1 MKPAV
6 LSFLALLCV
15 SGCREA
21 KSHMAPYDLAETMA
35 HFRRGGFGPVEQSFV
50 RAYEVSSQCMGLPTS
65 IVFPDE
71 KSRDRRHGR
80 VVLFS
85 FGPPERIH
93 YLRVADAAHG
103 AICWIVK
110 VDTTSYRL
118 NLRVGGMLMR
128 ETDVVVAKSWDAPSV
143 LASGFPI
150 EEVKRADEI
159 SVELFDVNKLPLGN
173 GAVLKRAS
181 KDGVLAYYF
190 KEVLPASPAVGLTV
204 PMWPRDGDGNHQPL
218 RGRIGVISP

>member
-1 MKPAV
+1 
-6 LSFLALLCV
+6 
-15 SGCREA
+15 
-21 KSHMAPYDLAETMA
+21 
-35 HFRRGGFGPVEQSFV
+35 
-50 RAYEVSSQCMGLPTS
+50 MGLPTS

-80 VVLFS
+80 VILFS

-110 VDTTSYRL
+110 ADTTSYCL

-128 ETDVVVAKSWDAPSV
+128 ETDVVVAKSWGAPSV

-173 GAVLKRAS
+173 GVVLKRAS
-181 KDGVLAYYF
+181 NDGVRGYYF
-190 KEVLPASPAVGLTV
+190 KEVLPASSAAGITV

-218 RGRIGVISP
+218 RGRTEVITP

>member
-1 MKPAV
+1 
-6 LSFLALLCV
+6 
-15 SGCREA
+15 
-21 KSHMAPYDLAETMA
+21 MAPYDLAETMA

-80 VVLFS
+80 VILFS

-93 YLRVADAAHG
+93 YLRVADG
-103 AICWIVK
+103 FNYWIVK
-110 VDTTSYRL
+110 IDTVSYCL
-118 NLRVGGMLMR
+118 NRRVGGVLMR
-128 ETDVVVAKSWDAPSV
+128 ETDIVVARSWDAPSI
-143 LASGFPI
+143 LASGFPV

-173 GAVLKRAS
+173 GVVLKRAS
-181 KDGVLAYYF
+181 NDGVLGYYF
-190 KEVLPASPAVGLTV
+190 KEVLPASSAAGITV
-204 PMWPRDGDGNHQPL
+204 PMWPRDGDGHHQPL
-218 RGRIGVISP
+218 RGRTEVITP